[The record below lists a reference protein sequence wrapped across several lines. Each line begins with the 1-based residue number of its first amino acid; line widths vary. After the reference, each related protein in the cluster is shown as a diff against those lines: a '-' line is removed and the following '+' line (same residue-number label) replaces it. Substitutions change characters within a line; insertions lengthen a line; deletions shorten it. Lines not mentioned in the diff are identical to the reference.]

1 MVAQHSVK
9 SFDEQLH
16 RLRDSL
22 VRMGGLVESQ
32 IASAIQALIRRDP
45 DLAMATVEGD
55 SRVDEMERIIDELAV
70 QMLALRQ
77 PMATDLRM
85 IVGSI
90 RMAADLERM
99 ADYAKNVAKRSI
111 ALAQMA
117 PVQPA
122 LAIPRMGRTVQEMV
136 KDVLD
141 AFVHHNVEKAVA
153 VWNRDEELDAM
164 HSSLFRELV
173 TYMMED
179 PRNITPSTHLLFIA
193 KNLERIGDH
202 ATNIAEM
209 IHYQVTGKTL
219 VDARPKGDEASLA
232 VLAPGKKPDEKV
244 ENP

>member
-1 MVAQHSVK
+1 MPSTHSVK

-32 IASAIQALIRRDP
+32 IAASIQALVRRDP
-45 DLAMATVEGD
+45 DLAMETVDGD
-55 SRVDEMERIIDELAV
+55 RRIDEMERTIDELAV

-77 PMATDLRM
+77 PVATDLRL

-111 ALAQMA
+111 ALSQMA

-122 LAIPRMGRTVQEMV
+122 HAVPRMGRVVQEMV
-136 KDVLD
+136 QQVLD
-141 AFVHHNVEKAVA
+141 AFVHRDVDKAMA

-164 HSSLFRELV
+164 HDSLFRELI

-193 KNLERIGDH
+193 KNIERIGDH
-202 ATNIAEM
+202 ATNVAEM
-209 IHYQVTGKTL
+209 VHYQVTGRTIAE
-219 VDARPKGDEASLA
+219 ARPKGDAASLA
-232 VLAPGKKPDEKV
+232 VVHPEKRA
-244 ENP
+244 

>member
-1 MVAQHSVK
+1 MAAQHSVK

-22 VRMGGLVESQ
+22 VRMGGMVESQ
-32 IASAIQALIRRDP
+32 IASAIQALMRRDP
-45 DLAMATVEGD
+45 DLALATVEGD
-55 SRVDEMERIIDELAV
+55 ARVDEMERLIDELAV

-77 PMATDLRM
+77 PVATDLRM
-85 IVGSI
+85 IVSSI

-111 ALAQMA
+111 ALAQMT

-122 LAIPRMGRTVQEMV
+122 LAIPRMGRIVQEMV

-141 AFVHHNVEKAVA
+141 AFVHRNVEKAVA
-153 VWNRDEELDAM
+153 VWHRDEEIDAM
-164 HSSLFRELV
+164 HSSLFRELI

-219 VDARPKGDEASLA
+219 VEVRPKGDEASLA
-232 VLAPGKKPDEKV
+232 VLAPDNKV
-244 ENP
+244 QSP

>member
-1 MVAQHSVK
+1 MAAQHSVK

-16 RLRDSL
+16 KLRDSL
-22 VRMGGLVESQ
+22 VRMGGMVESQ
-32 IASAIQALIRRDP
+32 IASAIQALVRRDP
-45 DLAMATVEGD
+45 DLALATVEGD
-55 SRVDEMERIIDELAV
+55 ARVDEMERIIDALAV

-77 PMATDLRM
+77 PVATDLRL
-85 IVGSI
+85 IVSSI
-90 RMAADLERM
+90 RIAADLERM

-111 ALAQMA
+111 ALAQMT

-141 AFVHHNVEKAVA
+141 AFVHRNVEKAVA
-153 VWNRDEELDAM
+153 VWNRDEQIDAT
-164 HSSLFRELV
+164 HSSLFGELI

-209 IHYQVTGKTL
+209 IHYQVTGKPLT
-219 VDARPKGDEASLA
+219 DARPKGDEASLA
-232 VLAPGKKPDEKV
+232 VFAPDKKV
-244 ENP
+244 ESP

>member
-1 MVAQHSVK
+1 MAAQHSVK

-22 VRMGGLVESQ
+22 VRMGGMVESQ
-32 IASAIQALIRRDP
+32 IASAIQALMRRDP
-45 DLAMATVEGD
+45 DLALATVEGD
-55 SRVDEMERIIDELAV
+55 ARVDEMERMIDELAV

-77 PMATDLRM
+77 PVATDLRM
-85 IVGSI
+85 IVSSI

-111 ALAQMA
+111 ALAQMT

-122 LAIPRMGRTVQEMV
+122 MAIPRMGRIVQEMV

-141 AFVHHNVEKAVA
+141 AFVHRNVEKAVA
-153 VWNRDEELDAM
+153 VWNRDEEIDAM
-164 HSSLFRELV
+164 HSSLFRELI

-219 VDARPKGDEASLA
+219 VEARPKGDEASLA
-232 VLAPGKKPDEKV
+232 VFAPDNKV
-244 ENP
+244 QSP

>member
-1 MVAQHSVK
+1 MTTHSVK
-9 SFDEQLH
+9 AFDEQLN

-32 IASAIQALIRRDP
+32 IAAAIQALMRRDS
-45 DLAMATVEGD
+45 DLALTTVEGD
-55 SRVDEMERIIDELAV
+55 KRVDEMERMIDELAV

-77 PMATDLRM
+77 PVATDLRM
-85 IVGSI
+85 IVSSI

-122 LAIPRMGRTVQEMV
+122 HAIPRMGRTVQEMV
-136 KDVLD
+136 KEVLD
-141 AFVHHNVEKAVA
+141 AFVHRDVDKAIA
-153 VWNRDEELDAM
+153 VWNRDEEIDAM
-164 HSSLFRELV
+164 HSSLFRELI

-209 IHYQVTGKTL
+209 IHYQVTGRNLTE
-219 VDARPKGDEASLA
+219 ARPKGDEASLSVVGA
-232 VLAPGKKPDEKV
+232 KGDGA
-244 ENP
+244 

>member
-1 MVAQHSVK
+1 MPSTHSVK

-32 IASAIQALIRRDP
+32 IAASIQALVRRDP
-45 DLAMATVEGD
+45 DLAMETVDGD
-55 SRVDEMERIIDELAV
+55 RRIDEMERTIDELAV

-77 PMATDLRM
+77 PVATDLRL

-111 ALAQMA
+111 ALSQMA

-122 LAIPRMGRTVQEMV
+122 HAVPRMGRVVQEMV
-136 KDVLD
+136 QQVLD
-141 AFVHHNVEKAVA
+141 AFVHRDVDKAMA
-153 VWNRDEELDAM
+153 VWIRDEELDAM
-164 HSSLFRELV
+164 HDSLFRELI

-193 KNLERIGDH
+193 KNIERIGDH
-202 ATNIAEM
+202 ATNIAEN
-209 IHYQVTGKTL
+209 IYFPVHAKPL
-219 VDARPKGDEASLA
+219 VEERRKGDQTSTM
-232 VLAPGKKPDEKV
+232 VG
-244 ENP
+244 

>member
-1 MVAQHSVK
+1 MAAQHSVK

-16 RLRDSL
+16 KLRDSL
-22 VRMGGLVESQ
+22 VRMGGMVESQ
-32 IASAIQALIRRDP
+32 IASAIQALMRRDP
-45 DLAMATVEGD
+45 DLAIATVEGD
-55 SRVDEMERIIDELAV
+55 ARVDEMERMIDDLAV

-77 PMATDLRM
+77 PVATDLRM
-85 IVGSI
+85 IVSSI

-111 ALAQMA
+111 ALAQMT

-122 LAIPRMGRTVQEMV
+122 MAIPRMGRIVQEMV

-141 AFVHHNVEKAVA
+141 AFVHRNVEKAVA
-153 VWNRDEELDAM
+153 VWNRDEEIDAM
-164 HSSLFRELV
+164 HSSLFRELI

-219 VDARPKGDEASLA
+219 VEARPKGDEASLA
-232 VLAPGKKPDEKV
+232 VLAPNKKV
-244 ENP
+244 EGP

>member
-22 VRMGGLVESQ
+22 VRMGGMVEAQ
-32 IASAIQALIRRDP
+32 IAAAIQALMRRDP
-45 DLAMATVEGD
+45 YLALATVEGD
-55 SRVDEMERIIDELAV
+55 ARVDDMERMIDDLAV

-77 PMATDLRM
+77 PVATDLRM
-85 IVGSI
+85 IVSSI

-111 ALAQMA
+111 ALAQMN

-122 LAIPRMGRTVQEMV
+122 MAIPRMGRTVQEMV

-141 AFVHHNVEKAVA
+141 AFVHRNVEKAVA
-153 VWNRDEELDAM
+153 VWNRDEEIDAM

-219 VDARPKGDEASLA
+219 VEARPKGDEASLA
-232 VLAPGKKPDEKV
+232 VLAPDKKVQSP
-244 ENP
+244 

>member
-1 MVAQHSVK
+1 MAAQHSVK

-32 IASAIQALIRRDP
+32 IAAAIQALMRRDP
-45 DLAMATVEGD
+45 DLALATVEGD
-55 SRVDEMERIIDELAV
+55 SRVDEMERMIDELAV

-77 PMATDLRM
+77 PVATDLRL
-85 IVGSI
+85 IVSSI
-90 RMAADLERM
+90 RIAADLERM

-111 ALAQMA
+111 ALAQMT

-141 AFVHHNVEKAVA
+141 AFVHRNVEKAVA
-153 VWNRDEELDAM
+153 VWNRDEEIDAM
-164 HSSLFRELV
+164 HSSLFRELI

-209 IHYQVTGKTL
+209 IHYQVTGKPLT
-219 VDARPKGDEASLA
+219 DIRPKGDEASLA
-232 VLAPGKKPDEKV
+232 VLAPEKKPDEKV

>member
-1 MVAQHSVK
+1 MAAQHSVK

-16 RLRDSL
+16 KLRDSL
-22 VRMGGLVESQ
+22 VRMGGMVESQ
-32 IASAIQALIRRDP
+32 IASAIQALVRRDP
-45 DLAMATVEGD
+45 DLALATVEGD
-55 SRVDEMERIIDELAV
+55 ARVDEMERIIDALAV

-77 PMATDLRM
+77 PVATDLRL
-85 IVGSI
+85 IVSSI
-90 RMAADLERM
+90 RIAADLERM

-111 ALAQMA
+111 ALAQMT

-141 AFVHHNVEKAVA
+141 AFVHRNVEKAVA
-153 VWNRDEELDAM
+153 VWNRDEEIDAM
-164 HSSLFRELV
+164 HSSLFRELI

-209 IHYQVTGKTL
+209 IHYQVTGKPLT
-219 VDARPKGDEASLA
+219 DARPKGDEASLA
-232 VLAPGKKPDEKV
+232 VFAPDKKV
-244 ENP
+244 ESP

>member
-1 MVAQHSVK
+1 MPTHSVK
-9 SFDEQLH
+9 SFDEQLN

-32 IASAIQALIRRDP
+32 IAAAIQALMRRDP
-45 DLAMATVEGD
+45 DLALATVEGD
-55 SRVDEMERIIDELAV
+55 KRVDEMERMIDELAV

-77 PMATDLRM
+77 PVATDLRL
-85 IVGSI
+85 IVASI

-122 LAIPRMGRTVQEMV
+122 HAIPRMGRTVQEMV
-136 KDVLD
+136 KEVLD
-141 AFVHHNVEKAVA
+141 AFVHRDVAKAVA
-153 VWNRDEELDAM
+153 VWSRDEELDAM
-164 HSSLFRELV
+164 HSSLFRELI

-193 KNLERIGDH
+193 KNIERIGDH

-209 IHYQVTGKTL
+209 VHYQVTGRPL
-219 VDARPKGDEASLA
+219 VDVRPKSDEASLA
-232 VLAPGKKPDEKV
+232 VVTPDKKAEP
-244 ENP
+244 

>member
-1 MVAQHSVK
+1 MAAQHSVK

-22 VRMGGLVESQ
+22 VRMGGMVESQ
-32 IASAIQALIRRDP
+32 IASAIQALMRRDP
-45 DLAMATVEGD
+45 DLALATVEGD
-55 SRVDEMERIIDELAV
+55 ARVDEIERMIDELAV

-77 PMATDLRM
+77 PVATDLRM
-85 IVGSI
+85 IVSSI

-111 ALAQMA
+111 ALAQMT

-122 LAIPRMGRTVQEMV
+122 MAIPRMGRIVQEMV

-141 AFVHHNVEKAVA
+141 AFVHRNVEKAVA
-153 VWNRDEELDAM
+153 VWNRDEEIDAM
-164 HSSLFRELV
+164 HSSLFRELI

-219 VDARPKGDEASLA
+219 VEARPKGDEASLA
-232 VLAPGKKPDEKV
+232 VFAPDNKV
-244 ENP
+244 QSP

>member
-1 MVAQHSVK
+1 MAAQHSVK

-16 RLRDSL
+16 KLRDSL
-22 VRMGGLVESQ
+22 VRMGGMVESQ
-32 IASAIQALIRRDP
+32 IASAIQALMRRDP
-45 DLAMATVEGD
+45 DLAIATVEGD
-55 SRVDEMERIIDELAV
+55 ARVDEMERMIDDLAV

-77 PMATDLRM
+77 PVATDLRM
-85 IVGSI
+85 IVSSI

-111 ALAQMA
+111 ALAQMT

-122 LAIPRMGRTVQEMV
+122 MAIPRMGRIVQEMV

-141 AFVHHNVEKAVA
+141 AFVHRNVEKAVA
-153 VWNRDEELDAM
+153 VWNRDEEIDAM
-164 HSSLFRELV
+164 HSSLFRELI

-219 VDARPKGDEASLA
+219 VEARPKGDEASLA
-232 VLAPGKKPDEKV
+232 VLAPNK
-244 ENP
+244 